1 MVDPWTRFC
10 DVVDSGGEVG
20 EASASS
26 DVAVAVAKL
35 LPDTTDAEQLRY
47 VSYIYI
53 YIYISIQHL
62 SHMILSI

>member
-53 YIYISIQHL
+53 YIYF
-62 SHMILSI
+62 